1 MWLSTAGIRWVPHAE
16 CTLELTR
23 ATSRG
28 MCVARCF
35 PAINAGAV
43 RPLSLPNF
51 GCGSSRFPA
60 PLPKNF
66 SVM

>member
-1 MWLSTAGIRWVPHAE
+1 MVVDRRDSLGSAQPNG
-16 CTLELTR
+16 TLELTR

-43 RPLSLPNF
+43 RPLSLRTLAAALAASPHP
-51 GCGSSRFPA
+51 SPRTSQ
-60 PLPKNF
+60 
-66 SVM
+66 